1 MGSAVELDQ
10 TGRLTEAASA
20 TEMLPSSAAQ
30 TLRILAVGDSHTCVW
45 DGEDR
50 LLGVGISRSKMFA
63 GLDMLHLGPVPSN
76 PPEKLLF
83 IASHPTVG
91 SVE

>member
-1 MGSAVELDQ
+1 
-10 TGRLTEAASA
+10 
-20 TEMLPSSAAQ
+20 
-30 TLRILAVGDSHTCVW
+30 
-45 DGEDR
+45 
-50 LLGVGISRSKMFA
+50 MFA

-91 SVE
+91 SVEKRNHAARILNETLGVLATGRQNMRMSICTAA